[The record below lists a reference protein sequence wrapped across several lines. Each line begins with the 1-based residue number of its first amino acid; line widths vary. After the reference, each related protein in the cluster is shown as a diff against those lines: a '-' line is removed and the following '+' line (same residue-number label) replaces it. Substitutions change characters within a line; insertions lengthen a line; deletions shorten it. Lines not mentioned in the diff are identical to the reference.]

1 MVSFVASELFAIAM
15 IVVVISLFMNEMDI
29 IVQIMSKMD
38 IIVQWATILSPIIA
52 VLIACWTVWSSSK
65 DTAKKMA
72 ALEEST
78 TKQVESVKQ
87 LAKILIKTNQTQIGI
102 ELEDTMTKEKQV
114 LKKRWD
120 HVNREYGA
128 NGIPVE
134 VGVAGDFYRKR
145 EEKDKNFEYESEF
158 YEKRR
163 KSLMRFQGQL
173 NELTKELEEM

>member
-1 MVSFVASELFAIAM
+1 ME
-15 IVVVISLFMNEMDI
+15 I
-29 IVQIMSKMD
+29 IG
-38 IIVQWATILSPIIA
+38 L
-52 VLIACWTVWSSSK
+52 LIAFLVPIGVAVWTVRSSAK
-65 DTAKKMA
+65 DTAKKIA

-78 TKQVESVKQ
+78 TKQVESIKK
-87 LAKILIKTNQTQIGI
+87 LAKIQIKTNQTQIGI

-163 KSLMRFQGQL
+163 KTLMRFQEQL
-173 NELTKELEEM
+173 NEVSKELEEM

>member
-1 MVSFVASELFAIAM
+1 ME
-15 IVVVISLFMNEMDI
+15 I
-29 IVQIMSKMD
+29 IG
-38 IIVQWATILSPIIA
+38 L
-52 VLIACWTVWSSSK
+52 LIAFLVPIGVAVWTVRSSAK
-65 DTAKKMA
+65 DTAKKIA

-78 TKQVESVKQ
+78 TKQVESIKK
-87 LAKILIKTNQTQIGI
+87 LAKIQIKTNQTQIGI

-114 LKKRWD
+114 LMKRWD
-120 HVNREYGA
+120 HVNREYGL

-134 VGVAGDFYRKR
+134 VGVAGGFYRNR

-163 KSLMRFQGQL
+163 KTLMRFQGQL

>member
-1 MVSFVASELFAIAM
+1 ME
-15 IVVVISLFMNEMDI
+15 I
-29 IVQIMSKMD
+29 IG
-38 IIVQWATILSPIIA
+38 L
-52 VLIACWTVWSSSK
+52 LIAFLVPIGVAVWTVRSSAK
-65 DTAKKMA
+65 DTAKKIA

-78 TKQVESVKQ
+78 TKQVESIKK
-87 LAKILIKTNQTQIGI
+87 LAKIQIKTNQTQIGI

-134 VGVAGDFYRKR
+134 VGVTGDFYRKR

-163 KSLMRFQGQL
+163 KTLMRFQGQL
-173 NELTKELEEM
+173 NELSKELEEM

>member
-1 MVSFVASELFAIAM
+1 MEIIGLLIAFL
-15 IVVVISLFMNEMDI
+15 V
-29 IVQIMSKMD
+29 
-38 IIVQWATILSPIIA
+38 PIGVA
-52 VLIACWTVWSSSK
+52 VLTVRSSAK
-65 DTAKKMA
+65 DTAKKIA

-78 TKQVESVKQ
+78 TKQVESVKK
-87 LAKILIKTNQTQIGI
+87 LAKIHIKTTQTQIGI

-128 NGIPVE
+128 NGIAVE
-134 VGVAGDFYRKR
+134 VGVAGDFYRNR

-163 KSLMRFQGQL
+163 KSLMRFQEQL
-173 NELTKELEEM
+173 NELSKELEEM

>member
-1 MVSFVASELFAIAM
+1 ME
-15 IVVVISLFMNEMDI
+15 I
-29 IVQIMSKMD
+29 IG
-38 IIVQWATILSPIIA
+38 L
-52 VLIACWTVWSSSK
+52 LIAFLVPIGVAVWTVRSSAK
-65 DTAKKMA
+65 DTAKKIA

-78 TKQVESVKQ
+78 TKQVESIKK
-87 LAKILIKTNQTQIGI
+87 LAKIQIKTNQTQIGI

-114 LKKRWD
+114 LKKHWD
-120 HVNREYGA
+120 HVNREYGV

-163 KSLMRFQGQL
+163 ETLMRFQGQL
-173 NELTKELEEM
+173 NELSKELEEM

>member
-1 MVSFVASELFAIAM
+1 ME
-15 IVVVISLFMNEMDI
+15 I
-29 IVQIMSKMD
+29 IG
-38 IIVQWATILSPIIA
+38 L
-52 VLIACWTVWSSSK
+52 LIAFLVPIGVAVWTVRSSAK
-65 DTAKKMA
+65 DTAKKIA

-78 TKQVESVKQ
+78 TKQVESIKQ
-87 LAKILIKTNQTQIGI
+87 LAKIQIKTTQTQIGI

-134 VGVAGDFYRKR
+134 VGVAGDFYRNR

-163 KSLMRFQGQL
+163 NSLMRFQEQL
-173 NELTKELEEM
+173 NELSKELEGM

>member
-1 MVSFVASELFAIAM
+1 
-15 IVVVISLFMNEMDI
+15 MDI
-29 IVQIMSKMD
+29 V
-38 IIVQWATILSPIIA
+38 VQWATILSPIIA
-52 VLIACWTVWSSSK
+52 VLIAWWTVWSSAK
-65 DTAKKMA
+65 DTAKKIA

-78 TKQVESVKQ
+78 KEQIVALEESTKKQVESVKQ
-87 LAKILIKTNQTQIGI
+87 LAKIQIKTTQTQIGI

-120 HVNREYGA
+120 HVNREYGV
-128 NGIPVE
+128 NGMPVE

-163 KSLMRFQGQL
+163 KSLMRFQEQL
-173 NELTKELEEM
+173 NELSKELEGI

>member
-1 MVSFVASELFAIAM
+1 ME
-15 IVVVISLFMNEMDI
+15 I
-29 IVQIMSKMD
+29 IG
-38 IIVQWATILSPIIA
+38 L
-52 VLIACWTVWSSSK
+52 LIAFLVPIGVAVWTVRSSAK
-65 DTAKKMA
+65 DTAKKIA

-78 TKQVESVKQ
+78 TKQVESIKK
-87 LAKILIKTNQTQIGI
+87 LAKIQIKTNQTQIGI

-134 VGVAGDFYRKR
+134 VGVAGDFYRNR

-163 KSLMRFQGQL
+163 KTLMRFQGQL

>member
-1 MVSFVASELFAIAM
+1 ME
-15 IVVVISLFMNEMDI
+15 I
-29 IVQIMSKMD
+29 IG
-38 IIVQWATILSPIIA
+38 L
-52 VLIACWTVWSSSK
+52 LIAFLVPIGVAVWTVRSSAK
-65 DTAKKMA
+65 DTAKKIA

-78 TKQVESVKQ
+78 TKQVESIKK
-87 LAKILIKTNQTQIGI
+87 LAKIQIKTNQTQIGI

-114 LKKRWD
+114 LMKRWD
-120 HVNREYGA
+120 HVNREYGL

-134 VGVAGDFYRKR
+134 VGVAGDFYRNR

-163 KSLMRFQGQL
+163 KTLMRFQGQL

>member
-1 MVSFVASELFAIAM
+1 ME
-15 IVVVISLFMNEMDI
+15 I
-29 IVQIMSKMD
+29 IG
-38 IIVQWATILSPIIA
+38 L
-52 VLIACWTVWSSSK
+52 LIAFLVPIGVAVWTVRSSAK
-65 DTAKKMA
+65 DTAKKIA

-78 TKQVESVKQ
+78 TKQVESIKQ
-87 LAKILIKTNQTQIGI
+87 LAKIHIKTTQTQIGI

-128 NGIPVE
+128 NVIPVE

-163 KSLMRFQGQL
+163 KSLMRFQEQL

>member
-1 MVSFVASELFAIAM
+1 ME
-15 IVVVISLFMNEMDI
+15 I
-29 IVQIMSKMD
+29 IG
-38 IIVQWATILSPIIA
+38 L
-52 VLIACWTVWSSSK
+52 LIAFLVPIGVAVWTVRSSAQ
-65 DTAKKMA
+65 DTAKKIA

-78 TKQVESVKQ
+78 TKQVESIKK
-87 LAKILIKTNQTQIGI
+87 LAKIHIKTTQTQIGI

-134 VGVAGDFYRKR
+134 VGVAGDFYRNR

-163 KSLMRFQGQL
+163 NSLMRFQKQL
-173 NELTKELEEM
+173 NELSKELEEM